1 MDNKTPLLERLNGP
15 DDLRGLTNAELER
28 LATETRERIIEVC
41 SRNGGHLAPSLG
53 TVELTLALLS
63 TFDLSRDKLVW
74 DVGHQSYAY
83 KILTGR
89 NRAFDTLRQKDGLAG
104 FPRMSE
110 SPYDFFGVGHS
121 STSISAAL
129 GMATARDLKGLDN
142 HVIAVIGDG
151 ALTGGEAF
159 EGLNLAGHLGKRLI
173 VVLNDNEMSISK
185 NVGSVAQYLTQL
197 RRSLEDGGLAEDEI
211 NDAMGFY
218 EEIFLDAGAAHE
230 AETAANL
237 GSPEELANKILQ
249 DSGIHPQGDSV
260 FQMEAA
266 ADPSQARD
274 TDNNVPQNGN
284 SLSKLLVII
293 ITSPIWFSLMCAF
306 AAIALA
312 ILCALLS
319 IIIAVFA
326 TGFSLTIGG
335 IVTLFTVYPAG
346 IALIG
351 AGLIC
356 IGLGGMIVMPVIRCI
371 WRGCVSL
378 FNKFTNFVHRFVSSK
393 AVA

>member
-1 MDNKTPLLERLNGP
+1 MGALLLDSINQPRDLKQLNEQQVKQLCAEIRQFLLENISK
-15 DDLRGLTNAELER
+15 T
-28 LATETRERIIEVC
+28 
-41 SRNGGHLAPSLG
+41 GGHLASNLG
-53 TVELTLALLS
+53 VVELTVALHRVLD
-63 TFDLSRDKLVW
+63 TPQDKIVF
-74 DVGHQSYAY
+74 DVGHQCYTH

-89 NRAFDTLRQKDGLAG
+89 RGQFDKLRQLDGISG
-104 FPRMSE
+104 FPNPNESE
-110 SPYDFFGVGHS
+110 HDAFIAGHGN
-121 STSISAAL
+121 TAL
-129 GMATARDLKGLDN
+129 SLAIGMAWAKKLHHEAGL
-142 HVIAVIGDG
+142 VVAVIGDG
-151 ALTGGEAF
+151 AFTGGMVY
-159 EGLNLAGHLGKRLI
+159 EGMNNIEQLDNLLVI
-173 VVLNDNEMSISK
+173 LNDNKMSISK

-218 EEIFLDAGAAHE
+218 EEIFLDAGTAHE

-237 GSPEELANKILQ
+237 GSPEDLANKILQ

-274 TDNNVPQNGN
+274 IDNNVPQNGN
-284 SLSKLLVII
+284 SLAKLLVII

>member
-1 MDNKTPLLERLNGP
+1 MNRLE
-15 DDLRGLTNAELER
+15 
-28 LATETRERIIEVC
+28 
-41 SRNGGHLAPSLG
+41 
-53 TVELTLALLS
+53 
-63 TFDLSRDKLVW
+63 
-74 DVGHQSYAY
+74 
-83 KILTGR
+83 
-89 NRAFDTLRQKDGLAG
+89 
-104 FPRMSE
+104 
-110 SPYDFFGVGHS
+110 
-121 STSISAAL
+121 
-129 GMATARDLKGLDN
+129 
-142 HVIAVIGDG
+142 
-151 ALTGGEAF
+151 
-159 EGLNLAGHLGKRLI
+159 
-173 VVLNDNEMSISK
+173 
-185 NVGSVAQYLTQL
+185 YLTQL
-197 RRSLEDGGLAEDEI
+197 RRLLEDGGLAEDEI

-249 DSGIHPQGDSV
+249 DSGI
-260 FQMEAA
+260 
-266 ADPSQARD
+266 
-274 TDNNVPQNGN
+274 QNGN

-356 IGLGGMIVMPVIRCI
+356 IGLGGMIVMPIIRCI

>member
-1 MDNKTPLLERLNGP
+1 MNRLE
-15 DDLRGLTNAELER
+15 
-28 LATETRERIIEVC
+28 
-41 SRNGGHLAPSLG
+41 
-53 TVELTLALLS
+53 
-63 TFDLSRDKLVW
+63 
-74 DVGHQSYAY
+74 
-83 KILTGR
+83 
-89 NRAFDTLRQKDGLAG
+89 
-104 FPRMSE
+104 
-110 SPYDFFGVGHS
+110 
-121 STSISAAL
+121 
-129 GMATARDLKGLDN
+129 
-142 HVIAVIGDG
+142 
-151 ALTGGEAF
+151 
-159 EGLNLAGHLGKRLI
+159 
-173 VVLNDNEMSISK
+173 
-185 NVGSVAQYLTQL
+185 YLTQL
-197 RRSLEDGGLAEDEI
+197 RRLLEDGGLAEDEI

-319 IIIAVFA
+319 IIIAVSQQA
-326 TGFSLTIGG
+326 SPLQ
-335 IVTLFTVYPAG
+335 
-346 IALIG
+346 
-351 AGLIC
+351 
-356 IGLGGMIVMPVIRCI
+356 
-371 WRGCVSL
+371 
-378 FNKFTNFVHRFVSSK
+378 
-393 AVA
+393 

>member
-1 MDNKTPLLERLNGP
+1 MNRLE
-15 DDLRGLTNAELER
+15 
-28 LATETRERIIEVC
+28 
-41 SRNGGHLAPSLG
+41 
-53 TVELTLALLS
+53 
-63 TFDLSRDKLVW
+63 
-74 DVGHQSYAY
+74 
-83 KILTGR
+83 
-89 NRAFDTLRQKDGLAG
+89 
-104 FPRMSE
+104 
-110 SPYDFFGVGHS
+110 
-121 STSISAAL
+121 
-129 GMATARDLKGLDN
+129 
-142 HVIAVIGDG
+142 
-151 ALTGGEAF
+151 
-159 EGLNLAGHLGKRLI
+159 
-173 VVLNDNEMSISK
+173 
-185 NVGSVAQYLTQL
+185 YLTEL
-197 RRSLEDGGLAEDEI
+197 RRRLEDGGLATDEI

-218 EEIFLDAGAAHE
+218 EEIFLDAGVEHE

-237 GSPEELANKILQ
+237 GTPEELANKILQ

-274 TDNNVPQNGN
+274 TDSAPRPNSN
-284 SLSKLLVII
+284 SLAKLLVII
-293 ITSPIWFSLMCAF
+293 ITSPIWFSLMCAL

-351 AGLIC
+351 AGLIL
-356 IGLGGMIVMPVIRCI
+356 IGLGGMIVMPIIRGI
-371 WRGCVSL
+371 WHGSVSL
-378 FNKFTNFVHRFVSSK
+378 FNKFTNFVHKFVSSK

>member
-1 MDNKTPLLERLNGP
+1 MNRLE
-15 DDLRGLTNAELER
+15 
-28 LATETRERIIEVC
+28 
-41 SRNGGHLAPSLG
+41 
-53 TVELTLALLS
+53 
-63 TFDLSRDKLVW
+63 
-74 DVGHQSYAY
+74 
-83 KILTGR
+83 
-89 NRAFDTLRQKDGLAG
+89 
-104 FPRMSE
+104 
-110 SPYDFFGVGHS
+110 
-121 STSISAAL
+121 
-129 GMATARDLKGLDN
+129 
-142 HVIAVIGDG
+142 
-151 ALTGGEAF
+151 
-159 EGLNLAGHLGKRLI
+159 
-173 VVLNDNEMSISK
+173 
-185 NVGSVAQYLTQL
+185 YLTQL
-197 RRSLEDGGLAEDEI
+197 RRLLEDGGLAEDEI

-274 TDNNVPQNGN
+274 TDNNVPHNGN

-293 ITSPIWFSLMCAF
+293 ITSPFLISRFFMSSF

>member
-1 MDNKTPLLERLNGP
+1 MQVQPMKLKLLQTSAHPKSLPIKFCRTVAYTHRATRYFKWKPPLTPHRL
-15 DDLRGLTNAELER
+15 
-28 LATETRERIIEVC
+28 V
-41 SRNGGHLAPSLG
+41 
-53 TVELTLALLS
+53 
-63 TFDLSRDKLVW
+63 
-74 DVGHQSYAY
+74 
-83 KILTGR
+83 ILTIMCHR
-89 NRAFDTLRQKDGLAG
+89 
-104 FPRMSE
+104 
-110 SPYDFFGVGHS
+110 
-121 STSISAAL
+121 
-129 GMATARDLKGLDN
+129 TA
-142 HVIAVIGDG
+142 I
-151 ALTGGEAF
+151 
-159 EGLNLAGHLGKRLI
+159 
-173 VVLNDNEMSISK
+173 
-185 NVGSVAQYLTQL
+185 
-197 RRSLEDGGLAEDEI
+197 
-211 NDAMGFY
+211 
-218 EEIFLDAGAAHE
+218 
-230 AETAANL
+230 
-237 GSPEELANKILQ
+237 
-249 DSGIHPQGDSV
+249 
-260 FQMEAA
+260 
-266 ADPSQARD
+266 
-274 TDNNVPQNGN
+274 
-284 SLSKLLVII
+284 LSKLLVII

>member
-1 MDNKTPLLERLNGP
+1 MNRLE
-15 DDLRGLTNAELER
+15 
-28 LATETRERIIEVC
+28 
-41 SRNGGHLAPSLG
+41 
-53 TVELTLALLS
+53 
-63 TFDLSRDKLVW
+63 
-74 DVGHQSYAY
+74 
-83 KILTGR
+83 
-89 NRAFDTLRQKDGLAG
+89 
-104 FPRMSE
+104 
-110 SPYDFFGVGHS
+110 
-121 STSISAAL
+121 
-129 GMATARDLKGLDN
+129 
-142 HVIAVIGDG
+142 
-151 ALTGGEAF
+151 
-159 EGLNLAGHLGKRLI
+159 
-173 VVLNDNEMSISK
+173 
-185 NVGSVAQYLTQL
+185 YLTQL

-312 ILCALLS
+312 ILFHKLCT
-319 IIIAVFA
+319 AVFHDNA
-326 TGFSLTIGG
+326 IFHNMSGINCKSLQ
-335 IVTLFTVYPAG
+335 YPCAV
-346 IALIG
+346 
-351 AGLIC
+351 C
-356 IGLGGMIVMPVIRCI
+356 Y
-371 WRGCVSL
+371 
-378 FNKFTNFVHRFVSSK
+378 NKQ
-393 AVA
+393 

>member
-1 MDNKTPLLERLNGP
+1 MNRLE
-15 DDLRGLTNAELER
+15 
-28 LATETRERIIEVC
+28 
-41 SRNGGHLAPSLG
+41 
-53 TVELTLALLS
+53 
-63 TFDLSRDKLVW
+63 
-74 DVGHQSYAY
+74 
-83 KILTGR
+83 
-89 NRAFDTLRQKDGLAG
+89 
-104 FPRMSE
+104 
-110 SPYDFFGVGHS
+110 
-121 STSISAAL
+121 
-129 GMATARDLKGLDN
+129 
-142 HVIAVIGDG
+142 
-151 ALTGGEAF
+151 
-159 EGLNLAGHLGKRLI
+159 
-173 VVLNDNEMSISK
+173 
-185 NVGSVAQYLTQL
+185 YLTQL

-249 DSGIHPQGDSV
+249 DDSV

-274 TDNNVPQNGN
+274 TDNNVPHNGN

-356 IGLGGMIVMPVIRCI
+356 IGLGGMIVMPIIRCI

>member
-1 MDNKTPLLERLNGP
+1 MNRLE
-15 DDLRGLTNAELER
+15 
-28 LATETRERIIEVC
+28 
-41 SRNGGHLAPSLG
+41 
-53 TVELTLALLS
+53 
-63 TFDLSRDKLVW
+63 
-74 DVGHQSYAY
+74 
-83 KILTGR
+83 
-89 NRAFDTLRQKDGLAG
+89 
-104 FPRMSE
+104 
-110 SPYDFFGVGHS
+110 
-121 STSISAAL
+121 
-129 GMATARDLKGLDN
+129 
-142 HVIAVIGDG
+142 
-151 ALTGGEAF
+151 
-159 EGLNLAGHLGKRLI
+159 
-173 VVLNDNEMSISK
+173 
-185 NVGSVAQYLTQL
+185 YLTQL
-197 RRSLEDGGLAEDEI
+197 RRLLEDGGLAEDEI

-274 TDNNVPQNGN
+274 TDNNVPHNGN

-335 IVTLFTVYPAG
+335 IVTLFTVYPAD

>member
-1 MDNKTPLLERLNGP
+1 
-15 DDLRGLTNAELER
+15 
-28 LATETRERIIEVC
+28 
-41 SRNGGHLAPSLG
+41 
-53 TVELTLALLS
+53 
-63 TFDLSRDKLVW
+63 
-74 DVGHQSYAY
+74 
-83 KILTGR
+83 
-89 NRAFDTLRQKDGLAG
+89 
-104 FPRMSE
+104 
-110 SPYDFFGVGHS
+110 
-121 STSISAAL
+121 
-129 GMATARDLKGLDN
+129 
-142 HVIAVIGDG
+142 
-151 ALTGGEAF
+151 
-159 EGLNLAGHLGKRLI
+159 
-173 VVLNDNEMSISK
+173 
-185 NVGSVAQYLTQL
+185 
-197 RRSLEDGGLAEDEI
+197 
-211 NDAMGFY
+211 
-218 EEIFLDAGAAHE
+218 
-230 AETAANL
+230 
-237 GSPEELANKILQ
+237 
-249 DSGIHPQGDSV
+249 
-260 FQMEAA
+260 MEAA

-356 IGLGGMIVMPVIRCI
+356 IGLGGIIRCI

>member
-1 MDNKTPLLERLNGP
+1 
-15 DDLRGLTNAELER
+15 
-28 LATETRERIIEVC
+28 
-41 SRNGGHLAPSLG
+41 
-53 TVELTLALLS
+53 
-63 TFDLSRDKLVW
+63 
-74 DVGHQSYAY
+74 
-83 KILTGR
+83 
-89 NRAFDTLRQKDGLAG
+89 
-104 FPRMSE
+104 
-110 SPYDFFGVGHS
+110 
-121 STSISAAL
+121 
-129 GMATARDLKGLDN
+129 
-142 HVIAVIGDG
+142 
-151 ALTGGEAF
+151 
-159 EGLNLAGHLGKRLI
+159 
-173 VVLNDNEMSISK
+173 
-185 NVGSVAQYLTQL
+185 
-197 RRSLEDGGLAEDEI
+197 
-211 NDAMGFY
+211 
-218 EEIFLDAGAAHE
+218 
-230 AETAANL
+230 
-237 GSPEELANKILQ
+237 
-249 DSGIHPQGDSV
+249 
-260 FQMEAA
+260 MEAA

-293 ITSPIWFSLMCAF
+293 ITSPIWFSLMCVF

-356 IGLGGMIVMPVIRCI
+356 IGLGGMIVMPIIRCI

>member
-1 MDNKTPLLERLNGP
+1 MNRLE
-15 DDLRGLTNAELER
+15 
-28 LATETRERIIEVC
+28 
-41 SRNGGHLAPSLG
+41 
-53 TVELTLALLS
+53 
-63 TFDLSRDKLVW
+63 
-74 DVGHQSYAY
+74 
-83 KILTGR
+83 
-89 NRAFDTLRQKDGLAG
+89 
-104 FPRMSE
+104 
-110 SPYDFFGVGHS
+110 
-121 STSISAAL
+121 
-129 GMATARDLKGLDN
+129 
-142 HVIAVIGDG
+142 
-151 ALTGGEAF
+151 
-159 EGLNLAGHLGKRLI
+159 
-173 VVLNDNEMSISK
+173 
-185 NVGSVAQYLTQL
+185 YLTQM
-197 RRSLEDGGLAEDEI
+197 RRLLEDGGLAEDEI

-218 EEIFLDAGAAHE
+218 EEIFLDAGTAHE

-249 DSGIHPQGDSV
+249 DS
-260 FQMEAA
+260 
-266 ADPSQARD
+266 DPSQARD
-274 TDNNVPQNGN
+274 TDNKVPQNGN

-319 IIIAVFA
+319 IIVAVFA